1 MFHSKQFFLALIF
14 LIGFVGVQSWDVC
27 SAQDETDLEK
37 KEAAIQEQMAQQALQ
52 KLQQEN
58 PQGLTDEE
66 LKQGQEDLEA
76 SEQNLEEN
84 FNVEAAQAQDAADDT
99 VGVGDEVTTTTVPV
113 VRPDLHEEETRRIE
127 EEGPTR
133 NSAFE

>member
-1 MFHSKQFFLALIF
+1 MFRRENLFLALFF
-14 LIGFVGVQSWDVC
+14 LLGFFYLQSWGAC
-27 SAQDETDLEK
+27 FAQEDTDPLR
-37 KEAAIQEQMAQQALQ
+37 KEALVEDQMQQQALQ

-58 PQGLTDEE
+58 PEGLTDEE

-99 VGVGDEVTTTTVPV
+99 VGVGDDVTTTAPV
-113 VRPDLHEEETRRIE
+113 VRRDLHEEETRRVN

-133 NSAFE
+133 NSAF